1 MKKGGLGGVFFPK
14 NSTKI
19 GDKKKHPWFWTKGG
33 DKNRR
38 RPTLPHFTA
47 VPSALWG
54 LTSLF
59 GMGRGVHPRNSHRE
73 AFTVQRLLYVFD
85 KNWEGKAKGMK
96 N

>member
-1 MKKGGLGGVFFPK
+1 MKTGIRVRVFFPK

-19 GDKKKHPWFWTKGG
+19 GDKKNTLGWSTKGG

-96 N
+96 I

>member
-19 GDKKKHPWFWTKGG
+19 GDKKKHPWLRTKGG

-59 GMGRGVHPRNSHRE
+59 EMGRGEHPSY
-73 AFTVQRLLYVFD
+73 RLHILIKVAASFCWPLL
-85 KNWEGKAKGMK
+85 KRTCSMVV
-96 N
+96 